1 MVPSSV
7 WDVGSAKNP
16 FFFVQIIQLQNYV
29 NHKYLRE
36 GDKNSKG
43 KFISLIFSRK
53 CADHFFD
60 EQLGSFSEQTSAQW
74 NKLTGYLNFCHLYS
88 GPTTA
93 CLPAL

>member
-43 KFISLIFSRK
+43 KFISLIFPENVLNTFLMNNWVPFLNKPVNSGTNL
-53 CADHFFD
+53 
-60 EQLGSFSEQTSAQW
+60 LGI
-74 NKLTGYLNFCHLYS
+74 
-88 GPTTA
+88 
-93 CLPAL
+93 